1 MGTHPIFES
10 DFDCLTESRSLMG
23 YSCGLCNSLK
33 LRSRTKKNKKRHH
46 ESMRSLQSFKELL
59 PADPRLDINS
69 AAEEQFQTLPGITPE
84 LAAAIITHRTK
95 IGEFKSIND
104 LVCVPDFGG
113 TKTLDLL
120 RPEIKCIKKPDAAIA
135 ISCNP
140 RSKNIFRVGYF
151 PLGSEFDRSYCK
163 AIGVKDVICSYILRN
178 TIDLIVFTGEQLEE
192 CKESFS
198 EVLSELEDPNIP
210 KIKLTRDRGK
220 WKTVPLKLEGEN
232 NNSTISF
239 VAFNCE
245 KIELLEERSSVL
257 RLKLSSFFSNQQVLT
272 LSHSTS
278 FSPSLLVSKSHV
290 SPSSYSDT
298 GAIKLSS
305 ILLSSK
311 ISPNGP
317 KYESN
322 LENLKSSYIPTSPG
336 SPVGRITS
344 LKPEYL
350 ELNLI

>member
-1 MGTHPIFES
+1 
-10 DFDCLTESRSLMG
+10 
-23 YSCGLCNSLK
+23 
-33 LRSRTKKNKKRHH
+33 
-46 ESMRSLQSFKELL
+46 MRSLQSFKELL

-69 AAEEQFQTLPGITPE
+69 AAEEQFQTLPGITPD
-84 LAAAIITHRTK
+84 LASAIITHRTK
-95 IGEFKSIND
+95 IVEFKSIND

-120 RPEIKCIKKPDAAIA
+120 RPEIKCTKKPDAAIA

-140 RSKNIFRVGYF
+140 RSKNIFRVGFF
-151 PLGSEFDRSYCK
+151 PLGSEFDSGYCN
-163 AIGVKDVICSYILRN
+163 AIGVKEIICSYILRN
-178 TIDLIVFTGEQLEE
+178 SLDLVVFTGRKLEK
-192 CKESFS
+192 CKENFS

-210 KIKLTRDRGK
+210 KIKLTRDRGN
-220 WKTVPLKLEGEN
+220 WKIIPLKNEGDN
-232 NNSTISF
+232 FPISLVALNS
-239 VAFNCE
+239 E
-245 KIELLEERSSVL
+245 KVELLEEKGAVV
-257 RLKLSSFFSNQQVLT
+257 RLKLSSFFSSQQIFT

-278 FSPSLLVSKSHV
+278 FSPSLLFSKNHV

-322 LENLKSSYIPTSPG
+322 LENLKSSYIPTSPS

>member
-1 MGTHPIFES
+1 
-10 DFDCLTESRSLMG
+10 
-23 YSCGLCNSLK
+23 
-33 LRSRTKKNKKRHH
+33 
-46 ESMRSLQSFKELL
+46 MRSLQSFKELL
-59 PADPRLDINS
+59 PADPRLDINT

-84 LAAAIITHRTK
+84 LASAIIAHRTK
-95 IGEFKSIND
+95 IGEFRSIND
-104 LVCVPDFGG
+104 LVCVPDLGG

-151 PLGSEFDRSYCK
+151 PLGSEFDSGYCQ

-178 TIDLIVFTGEQLEE
+178 TLDLIVFTGEKLKA
-192 CKESFS
+192 CKEGFKN
-198 EVLSELEDPNIP
+198 EVISELEDPNIP

-220 WKTVPLKLEGEN
+220 WKVILLNVEVDSP
-232 NNSTISF
+232 TISL
-239 VAFNCE
+239 VAFNSE
-245 KIELLEERSSVL
+245 KVDLLEEKNAVL
-257 RLKLSSFFSNQQVLT
+257 RLKLSSFFSNQQIFT

-278 FSPSLLVSKSHV
+278 FSPSLLVSKNPI
-290 SPSSYSDT
+290 SPYNSYSDT
-298 GAIKLSS
+298 GMIKLSS
-305 ILLSSK
+305 ILLSSA

-322 LENLKSSYIPTSPG
+322 LENLKSSYIPTSPS

>member
-1 MGTHPIFES
+1 M
-10 DFDCLTESRSLMG
+10 
-23 YSCGLCNSLK
+23 
-33 LRSRTKKNKKRHH
+33 
-46 ESMRSLQSFKELL
+46 
-59 PADPRLDINS
+59 
-69 AAEEQFQTLPGITPE
+69 
-84 LAAAIITHRTK
+84 
-95 IGEFKSIND
+95 
-104 LVCVPDFGG
+104 
-113 TKTLDLL
+113 
-120 RPEIKCIKKPDAAIA
+120 
-135 ISCNP
+135 
-140 RSKNIFRVGYF
+140 
-151 PLGSEFDRSYCK
+151 
-163 AIGVKDVICSYILRN
+163 ICSYILRN
-178 TIDLIVFTGEQLEE
+178 TLDLIVFTGEKLEE
-192 CKESFS
+192 CKENFI

-220 WKTVPLKLEGEN
+220 WQIIPLNTEGDG
-232 NNSTISF
+232 STISLI
-239 VAFNCE
+239 ALNSE
-245 KIELLEERSSVL
+245 KVKLMEDKSAVL
-257 RLKLSSFFSNQQVLT
+257 RLKLSSFFSNQQILT

-278 FSPSLLVSKSHV
+278 FSPSLLVSKNHF

-322 LENLKSSYIPTSPG
+322 LENLKSSYIPNSPS

>member
-1 MGTHPIFES
+1 
-10 DFDCLTESRSLMG
+10 MG
-23 YSCGLCNSLK
+23 YTCGLCDSFK
-33 LRSRTKKNKKRHH
+33 LRKRSKKHKKRHH

-84 LAAAIITHRTK
+84 LASAIITHRTK

-113 TKTLDLL
+113 TKTLNLL

-140 RSKNIFRVGYF
+140 RSKNLFRVGYF
-151 PLGSEFDRSYCK
+151 PLGSEFDIGYCK

-178 TIDLIVFTGEQLEE
+178 TLDLIVFTGEKLEE
-192 CKESFS
+192 CKENFI

-220 WKTVPLKLEGEN
+220 WQIIPLNTEGDS
-232 NNSTISF
+232 STISLI
-239 VAFNCE
+239 ALNSE
-245 KIELLEERSSVL
+245 KVKLMEDKNAVL
-257 RLKLSSFFSNQQVLT
+257 RLKLSSFFSNQQILT

-278 FSPSLLVSKSHV
+278 FSPSLLVSKNHF

-322 LENLKSSYIPTSPG
+322 LENLKSSYIPNSPS